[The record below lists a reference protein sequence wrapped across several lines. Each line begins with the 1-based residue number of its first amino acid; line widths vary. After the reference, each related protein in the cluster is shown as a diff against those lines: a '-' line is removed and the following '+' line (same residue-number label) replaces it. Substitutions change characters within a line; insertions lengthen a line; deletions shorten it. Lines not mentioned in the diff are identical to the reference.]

1 MNKRLSLIVILAAFS
16 LASLISACG
25 LPEDTPPTQPSFHPT
40 DTIAPTVP
48 GPTYTASPLPTM
60 PPLPSPII
68 TELPA
73 ESTTP
78 ELVVVETDQPTEQTG
93 STPSIGARPK
103 ASPIENS
110 NCRKNPGSQ
119 TNIVGYFLV
128 GMESEIYGKNPTVE
142 WLLIANPHR
151 DGEYCWVWIG
161 KLNITGSL
169 EDVEVIHQKLE

>member
-25 LPEDTPPTQPSFHPT
+25 LPKKAAPTQPSIQPT
-40 DTIAPTVP
+40 DTVAPTVP

-60 PPLPSPII
+60 PPVPSPII
-68 TELPA
+68 TEIPA
-73 ESTTP
+73 ESATP
-78 ELVVVETDQPTEQTG
+78 EWIVAETEQPTEQSSGT
-93 STPSIGARPK
+93 STAGGRPK

-110 NCRKNPGSQ
+110 NCRVNPGSQ

-128 GMESEIYGKNPTVE
+128 GMESDIFAKNPTEE

-161 KLNITGSL
+161 RLTITGSL
-169 EDVEVIHQKLE
+169 EDVEVIHPKLE